1 MSEQLKALAKAFT
14 SNVVKRKPGQGGG
27 DYVEHGVVTQKLL
40 ASIGPFQMLD
50 VQPIHGIV
58 PAKLDKQGQ
67 EVLRERDPNG
77 VVGCLLTCQFLI
89 DGREVVVTEAG
100 DVEHPEDKATNGARM
115 KDAVSDAV
123 KRCAMRVGTG
133 LHLWGES
140 GYFLPQALEQ
150 NGDSD
155 G

>member
-1 MSEQLKALAKAFT
+1 MSGQLKALAKQF
-14 SNVVKRKPGQGGG
+14 SDGVVKRKPGQGGG

-40 ASIGPFQMLD
+40 ASIGPFEMLS
-50 VQPIHGIV
+50 VEPIHGVV
-58 PAKLDKQGQ
+58 PAKVDKQG
-67 EVLRERDPNG
+67 EVVRERDGHG
-77 VVGCLLTCQFLI
+77 VVGCLLTCRFLI
-89 DGREVVVTEAG
+89 DSREVVVTEAG

-150 NGDSD
+150 NGGSD